1 MADSDKAGDLEHLSF
16 TMSSLL
22 AEVVIPP
29 LPEEFNSSLPKET
42 IMIFHQLIASQNI
55 TDPLQDQPHLLS
67 LLLKQGSVTFYIC
80 NFFVLE

>member
-55 TDPLQDQPHLLS
+55 TDPLQDKPLPPLLAS
-67 LLLKQGSVTFYIC
+67 QTGVSHFLYI
-80 NFFVLE
+80 